1 MILAQ
6 FGYEVFYVNS
16 KNGIY
21 TPSDL
26 TFEYG
31 KTIETDKRAG
41 KKPLSY
47 MGEVNLIK
55 SGFKLHLDSRFV
67 DVQSKIN
74 KWQAMAEGN
83 YLYAYSIGG
92 KMVSS
97 NKFVVTS
104 VKASNIKTNGR
115 GIKTSADLDIS
126 IEEYAGNKNDK
137 TLKTK
142 PLEEYE

>member
-6 FGYEVFYVNS
+6 FGYEVFFANS
-16 KNGIY
+16 TKGIY

-26 TFEYG
+26 SFEYG
-31 KTIETDKRAG
+31 KTIETQSRAG

-47 MGEVNLIK
+47 IGDVNLIK
-55 SGFKLHLDSRFV
+55 SGFKIHLDRRFV
-67 DVQSKIN
+67 DVQSKIE

-83 YLYAYSIGG
+83 YLYAFTIGG
-92 KMVSS
+92 KLVAT

-104 VKASNIKTNGR
+104 VKASNVKINGR
-115 GIKTSADLDIS
+115 GVKMSADLDIS
-126 IEEYAGNKNDK
+126 IEEYAGNQSDK